1 MTSPDVEEY
10 RAEHAGEPETIG
22 FSEDELGLEFSRRY
36 RDELRYIHKWR
47 RWHHWD
53 GARWREDETL
63 RVFDIA
69 RRICRRAAEYAETEH
84 GRKMLRAA
92 KTRAAVVSLAMDDR
106 THARVPED
114 FDRDPWLLNTPQG
127 TVDLLVDRGAGKL
140 REHRRED
147 MITRCTTVTP
157 GGKCEL
163 FLAALHRWTD
173 GDEELEDFLQRLFG
187 YALTGLTREE
197 IFAFFYGT
205 GGNGKSSV
213 LSLWCRILGD
223 YAGIAPVE
231 MLTATKYERHP
242 ADLASLRGARL
253 AVAQETRA
261 GREWDASQ
269 IKSLTGGDPIP
280 ARFMRGD
287 WFSYTPAFTLI
298 VSGNNKPSLRAVDE
312 AIRRRLLLVPFTVTI
327 TDDERARVPDFKLR
341 LEAEAPGVLAWGI
354 EGCLKW
360 QRDGL
365 RAPDSV
371 RAATEEY
378 FASQDTV
385 FRWLEECCVV
395 ARSASAS
402 KRELFASW
410 VKWAEVN
417 HEFTLPK
424 RELFDRVR
432 ERVEDLDETRRG
444 KNRDETFIGLG
455 LLDEDRE

>member
-1 MTSPDVEEY
+1 VSTPDVEEY
-10 RAEHAGEPETIG
+10 RAEHAGEAETIG
-22 FSEDELGLEFSRRY
+22 FSEDELALEFTRQHGDSLLY
-36 RDELRYIHKWR
+36 VHKWR
-47 RWHHWD
+47 RWHPWD
-53 GARWREDETL
+53 GTRWREDETL

-69 RRICRRAAEYAETEH
+69 RRICRRTAEFAETEH
-84 GRKMLRAA
+84 ARKTLRAA

-114 FDRDPWLLNTPQG
+114 FDRDPWLLNTPGG
-127 TVDLLVDRGAGKL
+127 TVDLRSGEL
-140 REHRRED
+140 REHRRSD

-163 FLAALHRWTD
+163 WLAALERWTA
-173 GDEELEDFLQRLFG
+173 GDYDLKGFLQRLFG

-197 IFAFFYGT
+197 IFVFFYGT
-205 GGNGKSSV
+205 GGNGKSSA
-213 LSLWCRILGD
+213 LSLWTKILGD
-223 YAGIAPVE
+223 YAGVAPVE

-269 IKSLTGGDPIP
+269 IKALTGGDPIP

-287 WFSYTPAFTLI
+287 WFSYVPTFTLI

-327 TDDERARVPDFKLR
+327 TPEEREAIPDFKAR

-354 EGCLKW
+354 EGCLAW
-360 QRDGL
+360 QRGGL
-365 RAPDSV
+365 QAPDSV

-385 FRWLEECCVV
+385 SRWLEERCAV
-395 ARSASAS
+395 ARNASATKRALYDS
-402 KRELFASW
+402 FLKWAEENHEFVLKKRELL
-410 VKWAEVN
+410 ER
-417 HEFTLPK
+417 L
-424 RELFDRVR
+424 R
-432 ERVEDLDETRRG
+432 ERLPELDETSSG
-444 KNRDETFIGLG
+444 KAHVEAFIGIG
-455 LLDEDRE
+455 LLPEEDR